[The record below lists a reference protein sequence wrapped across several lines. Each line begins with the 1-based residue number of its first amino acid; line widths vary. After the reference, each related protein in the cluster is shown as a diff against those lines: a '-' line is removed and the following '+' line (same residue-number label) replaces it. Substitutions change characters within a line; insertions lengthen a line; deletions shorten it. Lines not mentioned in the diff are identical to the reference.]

1 MSDQSV
7 KYNSVAN
14 NELRVRWLRVNVP
27 SFNHH
32 FQVTILASLV
42 IKGTDRSLCFVRCL
56 FYRKKSGTFFENP
69 SLGLCTYLRAL
80 ERVFILAISERTIQK
95 NCSENLCAFY
105 KDLCNLSNEHLRLL
119 PLAHLRNHR
128 VSVTQSDTKF
138 DSSETSKIFNILR
151 GKVNDCLIDM
161 D

>member
-1 MSDQSV
+1 MLDQSV

-14 NELRVRWLRVNVP
+14 NELRVRWPGVNVP

-32 FQVTILASLV
+32 FQATILATLI
-42 IKGTDRSLCFVRCL
+42 IKGTDKSLCFVRCL
-56 FYRKKSGTFFENP
+56 FYRKKSGIFFENP

-80 ERVFILAISERTIQK
+80 ERVFFLAISERTIQK
-95 NCSENLCAFY
+95 NCSGKLCAFY

-128 VSVTQSDTKF
+128 VSITQSDTKF
-138 DSSETSKIFNILR
+138 DSSKISKIFNVLR
-151 GKVNDCLIDM
+151 GKVKDRLIDT

>member
-1 MSDQSV
+1 MLDQSV
-7 KYNSVAN
+7 KCNSAAN

-32 FQVTILASLV
+32 FQATILATLI
-42 IKGTDRSLCFVRCL
+42 IKGTDKSLCFVRCL
-56 FYRKKSGTFFENP
+56 FYGKKTGTFSENP

-95 NCSENLCAFY
+95 NCSEKLCAFY

-119 PLAHLRNHR
+119 LLARLRNHR
-128 VSVTQSDTKF
+128 VSITQSDAKF
-138 DSSETSKIFNILR
+138 DRSKISKIFSILR
-151 GKVNDCLIDM
+151 GKVKDHSIDI